1 MFMHSFSNAVG
12 LSPSAA
18 DAPHIT
24 RLLIADGAG
33 GIGAQVSLLAVPTVA
48 VIVLAASPQQTSL
61 LTSVQWLPALLF
73 AGLLGRAVDRGDRR
87 SALVLGAVLEALG
100 AAAVVSVLLMPDDLR
115 FFALL
120 VGALLVASGGLVYS
134 LAGAAALPSLLSHTP
149 PPDAFAAQ
157 ATVRSMARV
166 SGQALAAALT
176 QALGAVVA
184 MGVSAVLAIVR
195 ALAAMQLPQLRI
207 QRAESSVDGR
217 NSRGR
222 WSLLAA
228 SPHLLDL
235 TLANTLMTLGG
246 AIVLSV
252 FFPFAYQDL
261 QLTPFSVGAMLFVG
275 GVAAVLTGRIGG
287 KTVRRFGP
295 IAIAIGSG
303 ATATL
308 SAWLIALAK
317 WGPSLVTLIVYEV
330 IFSASAVLFAVAFN
344 VVRQRV
350 VANDDLATVA
360 STTSTL
366 TALCMV
372 AGGLIAAVVVP
383 TAGVYDTIVAGCIVS
398 SAAALNLLRLL
409 RLPALSKTL
418 DCERGGP

>member
-1 MFMHSFSNAVG
+1 
-12 LSPSAA
+12 
-18 DAPHIT
+18 
-24 RLLIADGAG
+24 
-33 GIGAQVSLLAVPTVA
+33 
-48 VIVLAASPQQTSL
+48 
-61 LTSVQWLPALLF
+61 
-73 AGLLGRAVDRGDRR
+73 
-87 SALVLGAVLEALG
+87 
-100 AAAVVSVLLMPDDLR
+100 
-115 FFALL
+115 
-120 VGALLVASGGLVYS
+120 
-134 LAGAAALPSLLSHTP
+134 
-149 PPDAFAAQ
+149 
-157 ATVRSMARV
+157 
-166 SGQALAAALT
+166 
-176 QALGAVVA
+176 
-184 MGVSAVLAIVR
+184 
-195 ALAAMQLPQLRI
+195 
-207 QRAESSVDGR
+207 
-217 NSRGR
+217 
-222 WSLLAA
+222 
-228 SPHLLDL
+228 
-235 TLANTLMTLGG
+235 
-246 AIVLSV
+246 
-252 FFPFAYQDL
+252 
-261 QLTPFSVGAMLFVG
+261 MLFVG